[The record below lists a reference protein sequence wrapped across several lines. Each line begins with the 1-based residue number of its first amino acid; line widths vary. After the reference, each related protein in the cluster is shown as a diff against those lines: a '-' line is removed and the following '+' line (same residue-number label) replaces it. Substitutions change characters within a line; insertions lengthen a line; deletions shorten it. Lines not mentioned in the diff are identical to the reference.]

1 MIIIHWCVIFENTV
15 PFTCVI
21 SLSEVFYW
29 CEFCFFIF
37 LVVTVYATLGDEA
50 LVHAINESEV
60 RFIITDGSLLG
71 KLSALIDRLP
81 KVEHIVYL
89 GNVVKKSALL
99 GFSRRVKVHCMSEIE
114 EIGESQSNRKLWFHH
129 TFDPD
134 FSLHKSVFITL
145 CWFHTAAISGQYSPV
160 RSPHSVSKRLATP
173 PPL

>member
-1 MIIIHWCVIFENTV
+1 MHIGICNDIIIHSCVIFENSEV
-15 PFTCVI
+15 SFTCVI

-29 CEFCFFIF
+29 CEFCFIF
-37 LVVTVYATLGDEA
+37 LVVTLYATLGDEA

-60 RFIITDGSLLG
+60 RFIIIDGSLLG

-114 EIGESQSNRKLWFHH
+114 EIGESQYNCKLWFHR
-129 TFDPD
+129 TFDTD
-134 FSLHKSVFITL
+134 SDLMLKWICSFFVVFQHL
-145 CWFHTAAISGQYSPV
+145 
-160 RSPHSVSKRLATP
+160 
-173 PPL
+173 